1 MSLLQ
6 VSNASAPYWFDHV
19 FIINTQFQSE
29 HLIQYMSIRLSAR
42 LQLEII
48 DSQII
53 SGARGG
59 KVQNF

>member
-6 VSNASAPYWFDHV
+6 VSNVSAPYWFDHV

-29 HLIQYMSIRLSAR
+29 HLNKSMSIRLSAR

-48 DSQII
+48 DSQVI
-53 SGARGG
+53 SGAHGG